1 MSKSIGNASIRDFR
15 GGDND
20 AFSAV
25 CVAAGGSGAGKTTV
39 VLALLAAL
47 KRRGMRVTPFKC
59 GPDYIDPSHHKA
71 ICGTPSRNLDT
82 WMMGGEGARRT
93 FANAAAKS
101 DVAVVEGV
109 MGLFDAS
116 SPTTLSGSTA
126 DVAAT
131 LGVPVLLVL
140 DAKGMAGTIAPIA
153 KGLAEFDPRVEVV
166 GVVAN
171 NVGSSRHADILRVAL
186 DANGAPP
193 LLGYLTRDE
202 ELSIPERHLGL
213 TPASEHAIDSA
224 LEERLAD
231 AAERCFDID
240 GILAASRQPVPIPLS
255 FRMPDKRRGR
265 VALALDE
272 AFHFYYD
279 DNLDILRH
287 LGYEIV
293 HFSPIA
299 DESLPSDI
307 DWVFIG
313 GGFPECFADRLRD
326 NSSMRRAI
334 AEFAAGGGMIYAECG
349 GLMYLSNSLT
359 DTTGRCFEM
368 CGVIPVDTT
377 MESRLRSLGYRE
389 ARVLDGLPFADAG
402 AVLRG
407 HEFHWSSA
415 RPTKASDV
423 QPFLEVRGASGG
435 EWTPAG
441 FRKGNV
447 FASYVHL
454 YLGLTE

>member
-1 MSKSIGNASIRDFR
+1 MSVDTTQSPRGFR
-15 GGDND
+15 GPDD
-20 AFSAV
+20 EVFSAF

-47 KRRGMRVTPFKC
+47 KRRGMRIAPFKC
-59 GPDYIDPSHHKA
+59 GPDYIDPSHHKS

-82 WMMGGEGARRT
+82 WMMGSEGVKRT
-93 FANAAAKS
+93 FANASVPA

-116 SPTTLSGSTA
+116 SPTALSGSTA

-131 LGVPVLLVL
+131 LNISVLLVL
-140 DAKGMAGTIAPIA
+140 DTKGMAGTIAAIA
-153 KGLAEFDPRVEVV
+153 KGLADFDPRVEVI

-171 NVGSSRHADILRVAL
+171 NVGSSRHADILREAL
-186 DANGAPP
+186 AAHGAPP
-193 LLGYLTRDE
+193 LLGYLIRDA

-224 LEERLAD
+224 LEGRLAD

-240 GILAASRQPVPIPLS
+240 GILAASRQPTLVPS
-255 FRMPDKRRGR
+255 FLQMPENRRGR

-279 DNLDILRH
+279 DNLDFLKG
-287 LGYEIV
+287 LGFEIV
-293 HFSPIA
+293 EFRPIS
-299 DESLPSDI
+299 DERLPDNV
-307 DWVFIG
+307 DWVYIG
-313 GGFPECFADRLRD
+313 GGFPECFADHLEA
-326 NSSMRRAI
+326 NSSMRRSI
-334 AEFAAGGGMIYAECG
+334 AEFAAGGGAVYAECG

-389 ARVLDGLPFADAG
+389 ARVLGGLPFADTG
-402 AVLRG
+402 ATFRG

-415 RPTKASDV
+415 NPTDTSNV
-423 QPFLEVRGASGG
+423 QPFLEIRGASGG

-441 FRKGNV
+441 FRVGNV
-447 FASYVHL
+447 SASYVHL
-454 YLGLTE
+454 YFGLTE